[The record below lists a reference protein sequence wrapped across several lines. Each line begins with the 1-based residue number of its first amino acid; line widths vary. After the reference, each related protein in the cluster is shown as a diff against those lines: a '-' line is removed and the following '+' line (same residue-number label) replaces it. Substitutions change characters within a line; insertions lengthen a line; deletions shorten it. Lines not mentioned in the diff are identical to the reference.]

1 MSNES
6 RPVGYGTR
14 PPLHKRQYIIDKPF
28 QYRLIGTLLCIWAAN
43 TVFFTLVLYFLYDGH
58 LMQFYDLVPREG
70 VLPLLTLP
78 NLFAVSIVFVSVFGV
93 IVLGIIALYMSNQ
106 IAGPIY
112 RTKKSLDRVGQG
124 DWAFELSFRDG
135 DFLNDFPE
143 VFNAMLE
150 KLRRQSVEELDELK
164 AIEASAGDASE
175 VTARVKK
182 LRDKKEAQLGVS
194 SDAAGSH
201 DEEQEEPGSVA
212 VH

>member
-6 RPVGYGTR
+6 RPAGYGER
-14 PPLHKRQYIIDKPF
+14 PPFHKRQYIIDKPF

-43 TVFFTLVLYFLYDGH
+43 TVFFTLVLYLLYDGH
-58 LMQFYDLVPREG
+58 LNRFYDLVPREG
-70 VLPLLTLP
+70 LLPLLSLP
-78 NLFAVSIVFVSVFGV
+78 NLFAVSILFVSVFGV

-106 IAGPIY
+106 IAGPLY
-112 RTKKSLDRVGQG
+112 RTKKSLERLGQG
-124 DWAFELSFRDG
+124 DLAFKLQFRNG
-135 DFLNDFPE
+135 DFPNDFPE

-150 KLRRQSVEELDELK
+150 RLRRQSVEELDELK

-182 LRDKKEAQLGVS
+182 LREKKEAQLGVS

-201 DEEQEEPGSVA
+201 GEEQEPVSVA

>member
-6 RPVGYGTR
+6 RPAGYGTR

-43 TVFFTLVLYFLYDGH
+43 TVFFTLVLYFLYNGH

-112 RTKKSLDRVGQG
+112 RTKKSLDRIGQG
-124 DWAFELSFRDG
+124 DWAFKLSFRDG

-182 LRDKKEAQLGVS
+182 LRGKKEAQLGVS
-194 SDAAGSH
+194 SNSAGSH

-212 VH
+212 LH